1 MKAIVY
7 HYFSY
12 EQLQMNT
19 SGMGG
24 FVVKDLS
31 VELTPHTANFVD
43 YIFVKHLHMH

>member
-12 EQLQMNT
+12 EQLKMNR
-19 SGMGG
+19 SGMGR
-24 FVVKDLS
+24 FVVEDLS

-43 YIFVKHLHMH
+43 YIFVKHLRTH